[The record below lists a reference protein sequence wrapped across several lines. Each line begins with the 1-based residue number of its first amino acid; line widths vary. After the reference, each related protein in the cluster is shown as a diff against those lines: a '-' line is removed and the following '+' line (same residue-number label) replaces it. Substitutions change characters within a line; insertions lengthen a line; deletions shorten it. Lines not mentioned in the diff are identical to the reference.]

1 MKVTVSLTDG
11 AGPKMKRLISMLTGE
26 QATALNAVA
35 GRAAVLRSAEYHRI
49 FEARGG
55 WENPALP
62 THGPGREST
71 GFGTKVADSWFLSVA
86 DRDGATIAND
96 APHLGHK
103 VRGGKITPKRV
114 QFLTIPV
121 VPEAHG
127 KRAVDYEM
135 DYGTDLFTIKGRMG
149 LFERAKTGSESVIN
163 RTYGRRKNGQKIQ
176 ISARGHIRMVYAFSK
191 GVDQTP
197 WPGALPPT
205 GDIKK
210 AYGVAWRRELIDK
223 LKR

>member
-1 MKVTVSLTDG
+1 MNVTVSLTDD
-11 AGPKMKRLISMLTGE
+11 AGPRMKRLISMLTGE

-35 GRAAVLRSAEYHRI
+35 GRAAVSRAADYHRA

-55 WENPALP
+55 WENPTLS

-71 GFGTKVADSWFLSVA
+71 GFGTKVADSWHMSSA
-86 DRDGATIAND
+86 SKAGAVISND

-103 VRGGKITPKRV
+103 VRGGVITPKRV
-114 QFLTIPV
+114 NFLTIPV

-127 KRAVDYEM
+127 RRAAQYER
-135 DYGTDLFTIKGRMG
+135 DFGTDLFTIKGRMG
-149 LFERAKTGSESVIN
+149 LFEKSTKGSESVIN
-163 RTYGRRKNGQKIQ
+163 RTYGRRKNGQKVQ
-176 ISARGHIRMVYAFSK
+176 ISARGHIRMVYALTK
-191 GVDQTP
+191 RVEHEP
-197 WPGALPPT
+197 WKGALPPS

-210 AYGVAWRRELIDK
+210 AYGVAWRRELIEK